1 MKKLIRTAPGA
12 ALALVLAFA
21 AAAPTAAAQPTKTVH
36 RGGGGD
42 FTLPAGTACAF
53 DVAGEP
59 DNVTDLHGFGMRWG
73 FSDGTVVHFIRA
85 KGAYVNLETDAQY
98 PTEDT
103 FRDVSTFDPD
113 TNILVGLETGQST
126 WSFLPGDIG
135 PFGVVGENG
144 ALYHF
149 IGTLSYTYDLNAFQV
164 LQFSFS
170 GSVEDVCAALS

>member
-1 MKKLIRTAPGA
+1 MKKVNRTALGA
-12 ALALVLAFA
+12 ALALVIALA
-21 AAAPTAAAQPTKTVH
+21 AAAPAAAAQPARTIRH
-36 RGGGGD
+36 GGFTP

-53 DVAGEP
+53 DVEGQP
-59 DNVTDLHGFGMRWG
+59 DNVTQLHGIGALTG
-73 FSDGTVVHFIRA
+73 FSNGTVMTFIRA
-85 KGAYVNLETDAQY
+85 KGAYVNLETNAAY

-103 FRDVSTFDPD
+103 YRDVSTFDPD
-113 TNILVGLETGQST
+113 TNILVGLETGEST

-149 IGTLSYTYDLNAFQV
+149 IGTLSYTYDLNVFQV
-164 LQFSFS
+164 LQFSFT